1 MYVAGPPV
9 EVGVTMYVLS
19 ISSVSEVLMVH
30 TQKNLPTKNIL
41 QTKKEMETF
50 IFLFKKKS
58 KVKPKKSI
66 SSTSRQLLNL
76 PLFVCLSLF
85 PTINQYLLLSLYS
98 YSSLSLSV
106 SLCSCFTHNLCNIC
120 SYIISLF
127 KSKKKHIHCVE
138 ISFHF
143 IVDFL
148 HSFWNKANCKITNAY
163 TPIIQYI
170 LIYKHILK
178 FLPIKCCVNNCFAM
192 PCQFVNCAKIKYSK
206 QN

>member
-1 MYVAGPPV
+1 M

-30 TQKNLPTKNIL
+30 TQKIYQLK
-41 QTKKEMETF
+41 TF
-50 IFLFKKKS
+50 Y
-58 KVKPKKSI
+58 KPKKKWKLLFFCLKKNQKLNQKKVYHQLLVNFLIYLYLSV
-66 SSTSRQLLNL
+66 SLSSQLSTSTYYS
-76 PLFVCLSLF
+76 LSL
-85 PTINQYLLLSLYS
+85 LLLLP
-98 YSSLSLSV
+98 LSLSV

-192 PCQFVNCAKIKYSK
+192 PCQFVIAPK
-206 QN
+206 

>member
-1 MYVAGPPV
+1 M

-50 IFLFKKKS
+50 IFLFKKKYQKLTNQQ
-58 KVKPKKSI
+58 KVYHQLLVNFLIYLYLSV
-66 SSTSRQLLNL
+66 SLSSQLSTSTYY
-76 PLFVCLSLF
+76 S
-85 PTINQYLLLSLYS
+85 LSLYS

-127 KSKKKHIHCVE
+127 KSKKKNIF
-138 ISFHF
+138 IALKFHF
-143 IVDFL
+143 I
-148 HSFWNKANCKITNAY
+148 S
-163 TPIIQYI
+163 
-170 LIYKHILK
+170 
-178 FLPIKCCVNNCFAM
+178 
-192 PCQFVNCAKIKYSK
+192 
-206 QN
+206 